1 MREPK
6 RVLFVCIGNACRS
19 QMAESFARVY
29 GSDVLVPS
37 SAGLFPAKAVPPDTF
52 RAMEEKNLDLSGQV
66 PKSLEDLDGAKF
78 DIILNMS
85 GFPLP
90 PMGGAAVREWAVPDP
105 IVMDYEGHC
114 AVRDRIERLVM
125 NLILELRR
133 LEKREAAK
141 AVPPNS

>member
-1 MREPK
+1 MSEPK

-19 QMAESFARVY
+19 QMAEAFARAY

-52 RAMEEKNLDLSGQV
+52 RAMEEKNLDLSGHV
-66 PKSLEDLDGAKF
+66 PKSLVDLDGAKL
-78 DIILNMS
+78 DLILNMS

-90 PMGGAAVREWAVPDP
+90 PLGGAAVHEWQVPDP

-114 AVRDRIERLVM
+114 AVRDQIERLVM

-133 LEKREAAK
+133 LEKQQAK
-141 AVPPNS
+141 VVPES